1 MDELIKKVDEVL
13 NQFLRE
19 EMGSKVTQF
28 NMKGLRM
35 ILAQTILEYKPKKQE
50 VKKEDVK
57 K

>member
-1 MDELIKKVDEVL
+1 MDELIKKVDDVL